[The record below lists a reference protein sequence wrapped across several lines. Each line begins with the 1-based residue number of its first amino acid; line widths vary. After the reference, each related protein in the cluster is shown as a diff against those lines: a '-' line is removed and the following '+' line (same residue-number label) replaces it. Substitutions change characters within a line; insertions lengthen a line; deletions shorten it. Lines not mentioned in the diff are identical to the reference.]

1 MEIAIVLILLAVA
14 ITLFS
19 LDVLP
24 VDVVTLLLLFV
35 LIVSGIISAGEAY
48 TGFGSDFII
57 MLAAIFV
64 IGAAIEENGI
74 LEVLGR
80 ETVRRLGK
88 NVFVLT
94 AGIMGISIVL
104 SAFMNNTTLTA
115 LLIAPVMS
123 ISRYIKVNP
132 SKLLMPLAFASL
144 LGGTCTL
151 IGTSTNV
158 AGATFMSSAGLEPI
172 RMFELLPLGLVLCAA
187 GVVYMLTIGRQLIPE
202 RGKASHSELP
212 ERPYL
217 SEARILSGS
226 PMIGQSVYKS
236 DLYRMEFKIHSIVRR
251 GVKIKIDASVY
262 LQEGDTLFVEGNAKK
277 LLKLKD
283 KEGID
288 IVGDILVDKEANRE
302 REREREQHIAELLI
316 NKNSRL
322 INQTLR
328 TNEFKKRWG
337 LVALALHRPGKKDII
352 EIKNIPLQIGD
363 ILLVQGKNE
372 DISYLARANNLIVV
386 GEMRHKVNATRR
398 GWVTFGLFI
407 LAIILGSVGALPVSA
422 AFMMAAVMSVIIRAI
437 DTQTAYRAID
447 WRLLVLIGGMTAFG
461 TAMKNSGADIFLAG
475 MIKDLFESAG
485 PVWVMASFMV
495 LTVVLTQPM
504 SNAAAA
510 LVVLPVAIQTAIAM
524 DANPRSFAISI
535 IVSASVSMITPFE
548 PASILVY
555 GPGNYKFFDFVRV
568 GGLLTILLLVII
580 WLMVPVLWPL

>member
-1 MEIAIVLILLAVA
+1 MEIALVLILLAAA
-14 ITLFS
+14 IVLFS
-19 LDVLP
+19 FEALS
-24 VDVVTLLLLFV
+24 VDIVTLLILFLL
-35 LIVSGIISAGEAY
+35 IITGVITVEEAY

-64 IGAAIEENGI
+64 IGSAIEENGI
-74 LEVLGR
+74 LELLGR
-80 ETVRRLGK
+80 EAVRRLGR

-94 AGIMGISIVL
+94 AGIMGIAIVL

-158 AGATFMSSAGLEPI
+158 AGAAYMASIGLVPI
-172 RMFELLPLGLVLCAA
+172 SMFELLPLGVTLAVA
-187 GVVYMLTIGRQLIPE
+187 GIVYMLFIGRHMIPE
-202 RGKASHSELP
+202 RGRGRLSELP

-217 SEARILSGS
+217 SEVRILPGS

-236 DLYRMEFKIHSIVRR
+236 DLYRMEFKIHRIVRKR
-251 GVKIKIDASVY
+251 AKIKIDASVY
-262 LQEGDTLFVEGNAKK
+262 LQEGDILFVEGNARK

-283 KEGID
+283 KEGIE
-288 IVGDILVDKEANRE
+288 IVGDTLVSKTKSRDRD
-302 REREREQHIAELLI
+302 QHIAEVLI

-328 TNEFKKRWG
+328 TNEFQRRWG
-337 LVALALHRPGKKDII
+337 LIGLALHRPGKKDIM
-352 EIKNIPLQIGD
+352 ELKNIPLQIGD
-363 ILLVQGKNE
+363 ILLVQGRTE
-372 DISYLARANNLIVV
+372 DINYLAKSNNLIVV

-398 GWVTFGLFI
+398 GWITFGLFI
-407 LAIILGSVGALPVSA
+407 LAIILGSSGILPISA
-422 AFMMAAVMSVIIRAI
+422 AFMMTAVMAVLIRAI
-437 DTQTAYRAID
+437 DTQTAYRSID

-461 TAMKNSGADIFLAG
+461 VAMENSGADVFLAEL
-475 MIKDLFESAG
+475 IANLFASAG
-485 PVWVMASFMV
+485 PLWVMASFMV
-495 LTVVLTQPM
+495 LTVILTQPM

-510 LVVLPVAIQTAIAM
+510 LVVLPVAIQTAQVM

-535 IVSASVSMITPFE
+535 IVSASISMITPFE
-548 PASILVY
+548 PSCILVY
-555 GPGNYKFFDFVRV
+555 GPGNYKFLDFVRV
-568 GGLLTILLLVII
+568 GGLLTVLLLVII
-580 WLMVPVLWPL
+580 VLLVPVFWPL

>member
-1 MEIAIVLILLAVA
+1 MEIALVLILLAAA
-14 ITLFS
+14 IVLFS
-19 LDVLP
+19 FEALS
-24 VDVVTLLLLFV
+24 VDIVTLLILFLL
-35 LIVSGIISAGEAY
+35 IITGVITVEEAY

-64 IGAAIEENGI
+64 IGSAIEENGI
-74 LEVLGR
+74 LELLGR
-80 ETVRRLGK
+80 EAVRRLGR

-94 AGIMGISIVL
+94 AGIMGIAIVL

-158 AGATFMSSAGLEPI
+158 AGAAYMASIGLVPI
-172 RMFELLPLGLVLCAA
+172 SMFELLPLGVTLAVA
-187 GVVYMLTIGRQLIPE
+187 GIIYMLFIGRHMIPE
-202 RGKASHSELP
+202 RGRGRLSELP

-217 SEARILSGS
+217 SEVRILPGS

-236 DLYRMEFKIHSIVRR
+236 DLYRMEFKIHRIVRKR
-251 GVKIKIDASVY
+251 AKIKIDASVY
-262 LQEGDTLFVEGNAKK
+262 LQEGDILFVEGNARK

-283 KEGID
+283 KEGIE
-288 IVGDILVDKEANRE
+288 IVGDTLVSKTKSRDRD
-302 REREREQHIAELLI
+302 QHIAEVLI

-328 TNEFKKRWG
+328 TNEFQRRWG
-337 LVALALHRPGKKDII
+337 LIGLALHRPGKKDIM
-352 EIKNIPLQIGD
+352 ELKNIPLQIGD
-363 ILLVQGKNE
+363 ILLVQGRTE
-372 DISYLARANNLIVV
+372 DINYLAKSNNLIVV

-398 GWVTFGLFI
+398 GWITFGLFI
-407 LAIILGSVGALPVSA
+407 LAIILGSSGILPISA
-422 AFMMAAVMSVIIRAI
+422 AFMMTAVMAVLIRAI
-437 DTQTAYRAID
+437 DTQTAYRSID

-461 TAMKNSGADIFLAG
+461 VAMENSGADVFLAEL
-475 MIKDLFESAG
+475 IANLFASAG
-485 PVWVMASFMV
+485 PLWVMASFMV
-495 LTVVLTQPM
+495 LTVILTQPM

-510 LVVLPVAIQTAIAM
+510 LVVLPVAIQTAQVM

-535 IVSASVSMITPFE
+535 IVSASISMITPFE
-548 PASILVY
+548 PSCILVY
-555 GPGNYKFFDFVRV
+555 GPGNYKFLDFVRV
-568 GGLLTILLLVII
+568 GGLLTVLLLVII
-580 WLMVPVLWPL
+580 VLLVPVFWPL

>member
-1 MEIAIVLILLAVA
+1 MEIAIVLILLAAA

-19 LDVLP
+19 LELLS
-24 VDVVTLLLLFV
+24 VDIVTLLILFV
-35 LIVSGIISAGEAY
+35 LIVSGIISVQEAY
-48 TGFGSDFII
+48 TGFGSDFIV

-80 ETVRRLGK
+80 EAVRRLGK

-158 AGATFMSSAGLEPI
+158 AGAAYMSSVGLVPI
-172 RMFELLPLGLVLCAA
+172 SMFELLPLGLALCVA
-187 GVVYMLTIGRQLIPE
+187 GILYMLFVGRKIIPE
-202 RGKASHSELP
+202 RGKVNLAELP
-212 ERPYL
+212 ERFYL

-236 DLYRMEFKIHSIVRR
+236 DLYRMEFKIHRIVRR

-288 IVGDILVDKEANRE
+288 IVGDTLVNKEETRE
-302 REREREQHIAELLI
+302 KDQHIAEVLI

-328 TNEFKKRWG
+328 TNEFKRRWG
-337 LVALALHRPGKKDII
+337 LVGLALHRPGKKDIV
-352 EIKNIPLQIGD
+352 ELKNIPLQMGD
-363 ILLVQGKNE
+363 ILLVQGRSE
-372 DISYLARANNLIVV
+372 DISYLAKANNLIVV
-386 GEMRHKVNATRR
+386 GEMRHKINATRR
-398 GWVTFGLFI
+398 GWFTFGLFI
-407 LAIILGSVGALPVSA
+407 LAIILGSAGILPVSA
-422 AFMMAAVMSVIIRAI
+422 AFMMAAVMSVVIRAI

-461 TAMKNSGADIFLAG
+461 IAMKNSGADVFLAD
-475 MIKDLFESAG
+475 MIASVFESSG
-485 PVWVMASFMV
+485 PLWVMASFMV
-495 LTVVLTQPM
+495 LTVILTQPM

-510 LVVLPVAIQTAIAM
+510 LVVLPIAIQTAQVM
-524 DANPRSFAISI
+524 DVNPRSFAISI
-535 IVSASVSMITPFE
+535 IVSASISMITPFE
-548 PASILVY
+548 PSCILVY

-580 WLMVPVLWPL
+580 WLMVPVFWPL